1 MNDER
6 EFAIGEAK
14 VAHIPAQQGDS
25 RIRSEMGTLPRKPIG
40 VARKDGG
47 FCAKFQGPVCVAEA
61 FNQPATEEAGA
72 TCKEKAL
79 PTQVFPQARRALQYM
94 SDILR
99 ANPTRSHRR
108 SSVYLWST

>member
-25 RIRSEMGTLPRKPIG
+25 RIRSQIGTLPRKPIG

-61 FNQPATEEAGA
+61 FYQPATEEAGA
-72 TCKEKAL
+72 TCKKKAL
-79 PTQVFPQARRALQYM
+79 PTQVFPKCACVFQQELEIMRYEA
-94 SDILR
+94 S
-99 ANPTRSHRR
+99 
-108 SSVYLWST
+108 